1 MTSRDAPAGGCTQA
15 REEAARIGRFDCAAY
30 YARQALA
37 AGVTLAGLASLRYSP
52 PRMGQLWRSRRE

>member
-1 MTSRDAPAGGCTQA
+1 MYSSTLRRRR
-15 REEAARIGRFDCAAY
+15 REGRFDCAAY

-52 PRMGQLWRSRRE
+52 PRMGQLWRSRR